1 MSQGNVELTQ
11 LAHAAFNRRDLDAY
25 LALHH
30 LQVEFVPYEVSVQ
43 GGDPH
48 RGHAG
53 VRSWWHES
61 LAVLPDLRSELHEVQ
76 DFGEKV
82 FVRGRLHG
90 HGAGSGASFERV
102 LWQAVEWREKKVV
115 WWQAFASEADA
126 REAVG
131 LSE

>member
-1 MSQGNVELTQ
+1 MSQENVELTY
-11 LAHAAFNRRDLDAY
+11 LAHAAFNQRDLDAY

-30 LQVEFVPYEVSVQ
+30 PHVEFVPYEVSVQ

-53 VRSWWHES
+53 VRSWWEES
-61 LAVLPDLRSELHEVQ
+61 LAVLPDLRSELDEVR
-76 DFGEKV
+76 DVGDKV
-82 FVRGRLHG
+82 FVRGRLNG

-102 LWQAVEWREKKVV
+102 LWQAVEWREKQVV
-115 WWQAFASEADA
+115 WWQAFASKSDA
-126 REAVG
+126 LAAVG